1 MHALADGLTAQ
12 GFDVSGPVWEQCS
25 RLNITNVRGAVC
37 EVNLRG
43 DGHMTWEYQP
53 CHGTHADPAHI
64 ADMVTRLLDGGTA
77 EPHGGVPTRRPGLTF
92 KGAVG
97 RALAERGM
105 TVRLVTIH
113 HDEVDYD
120 LYAQIEVADPANPAR
135 GHVRVTDQAVVR
147 WECLYSTQADTAALH
162 LSDIAKIAANA
173 LAGQAA

>member
-1 MHALADGLTAQ
+1 
-12 GFDVSGPVWEQCS
+12 
-25 RLNITNVRGAVC
+25 
-37 EVNLRG
+37 
-43 DGHMTWEYQP
+43 
-53 CHGTHADPAHI
+53 
-64 ADMVTRLLDGGTA
+64 
-77 EPHGGVPTRRPGLTF
+77 
-92 KGAVG
+92 VG

-147 WECLYSTQADTAALH
+147 WECLYSTQADTPALH